1 MAARNYSDGVRAA
14 VVGAGFG
21 GLAAAIRLAAAGH
34 EVTLLEKRDQ
44 IGGRAY
50 QYEMDG
56 FQFDGGPTVLTAP
69 WMFEELF
76 ALAGEQM
83 SDYVDL
89 VALDPFYRSFD
100 ADGRPFDYHAD
111 EAAMLAE
118 VTARSPSDAAGFT
131 RLGARISGI
140 FDAFYPYTERPMM
153 RPQVMLAM
161 LPYLIQ
167 HRAMLDV
174 RRLVDTCVRD
184 PFLRQALSFHP
195 LLIGGDPT
203 RTPALYSLI
212 VEFERRWGVHYSI
225 GGTGALVGALGG
237 LLERLG
243 GRIVLGADVERVLV
257 SDGRAVGVQL
267 ADSTTIAADVV
278 VSNADP
284 GFTYG
289 ALLAGEP
296 SARPA
301 RSRLRHSRPSMS
313 LHVLYFGADR
323 TWPDSPLVH
332 HNMIF
337 AGDQRSAM
345 RRVFGPR
352 FGPGGRAGRAGRFL
366 EADDLFL
373 YVHVPTRTDPTIAPP
388 GCEAL
393 YVLVATPATPEPS
406 ADPGREQER
415 VRRTVLDIL
424 EDRFLPGLSEHLVV
438 EHAIGPE
445 HFRDV
450 LNTPGGAAFSLQPT
464 LFQSGWFRPHN
475 RSRAVRG
482 LYLVGAGTHP
492 GAGVPAVLA
501 SGKIAA
507 DLIASDRIAS
517 DPTTSGPTTSGP
529 TTSGPSASEAP
540 APAASAAA
548 PGAAP

>member
-1 MAARNYSDGVRAA
+1 MATRNYSDWVRVA

-21 GLAAAIRLAAAGH
+21 GLAAAIRLAAVGH
-34 EVTLLEKRDQ
+34 EVTVLERRDQ

-56 FQFDGGPTVLTAP
+56 FRFDGGPTVLTAP

-83 SDYVDL
+83 SDHVDL
-89 VALDPFYRSFD
+89 VALDPFYRTFG

-111 EAAMLAE
+111 AAAMLAE
-118 VTARSPSDAAGFT
+118 VTARSPADAAGFQ

-174 RRLVDTCVRD
+174 RRLVNSCVRD

-212 VEFERRWGVHYSI
+212 VEFERRWGVHYCM

-237 LLERLG
+237 LLDRLG

-267 ADSTTIAADVV
+267 VDSTTIAADVV

-284 GFTYG
+284 GFTYEE
-289 ALLAGEP
+289 LLAGEP
-296 SARPA
+296 RARPA

-313 LHVLYFGADR
+313 LHVLYLGADR
-323 TWPDSPLVH
+323 TWPDSPLTH

-352 FGPGGRAGRAGRFL
+352 LGPGRTGRADRFL
-366 EADDLFL
+366 AADDLFL

-393 YVLVATPATPEPS
+393 YVLVAAPATPDPS
-406 ADPGREQER
+406 ADPGQEQER
-415 VRRTVLDIL
+415 IRRTVLDL
-424 EDRFLPGLSEHLVV
+424 LDDRFLPGLSEHLVV

-501 SGKIAA
+501 SGRIAA
-507 DLIASDRIAS
+507 DLIAGDLMAGET
-517 DPTTSGPTTSGP
+517 P
-529 TTSGPSASEAP
+529 AAP
-540 APAASAAA
+540 ASTRA